1 MDAVP
6 VFGGYRI
13 MKLLKI
19 IIEILHFR
27 IHAVLQ
33 SAVEIKRWAK
43 NCSVVPDLGIRLL
56 RPVDVEADVREGGE
70 GKAGPVCR
78 RIGETDL

>member
-1 MDAVP
+1 
-6 VFGGYRI
+6 

-33 SAVEIKRWAK
+33 SAVEIKRWARGGK
-43 NCSVVPDLGIRLL
+43 EGLLG
-56 RPVDVEADVREGGE
+56 
-70 GKAGPVCR
+70 
-78 RIGETDL
+78 